1 MTTQKLRHFADNF
14 IPVIPVD
21 HKEHTEAK
29 PFCWNG
35 GCSCHEDQDSIAH
48 VNEYVQDGLL
58 TPSEATDFVNGKT
71 I

>member
-1 MTTQKLRHFADNF
+1 MQGFADNF

-21 HKEHTEAK
+21 YLEHTDEK

-35 GCSCHEDQDSIAH
+35 SCPCHEDQDTIPLVAQF
-48 VNEYVQDGLL
+48 VQDGLL
-58 TPSEATDFVNGKT
+58 TPLEATGFVSGKG